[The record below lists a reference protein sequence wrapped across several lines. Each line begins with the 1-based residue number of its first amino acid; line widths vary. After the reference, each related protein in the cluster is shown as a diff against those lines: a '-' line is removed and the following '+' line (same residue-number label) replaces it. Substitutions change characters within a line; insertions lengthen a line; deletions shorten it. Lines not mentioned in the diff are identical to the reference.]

1 MSQRQETRGF
11 SLIELLLVL
20 ALIGIISAIAI
31 PSFLGQRRRA
41 RVIGDAQSNAR
52 VLAMALET
60 RKADNGIYGTGGPY
74 TWTVAA
80 GASDAAFLPTVAF
93 QGASKM
99 DYSVAIT
106 NGGLAY
112 TITVTDPSMTNA
124 NVLTLNQLGTLTLDA
139 TYNH

>member
-1 MSQRQETRGF
+1 MTRPNRARGL
-11 SLIELLLVL
+11 SLIELLLVI
-20 ALIGIISAIAI
+20 ALIGILSGIAI
-31 PSFLGQRRRA
+31 PSFMGQRRRA

-52 VLAMALET
+52 VIAMALET

-80 GASDAAFLPTVAF
+80 GPSDATFLPTLSL

-99 DYSVAIT
+99 DYSLAIT

-112 TITVTDPSMTNA
+112 TITVTDPSAGNA
-124 NVLTLNQLGTLTLDA
+124 SVLTLNQLGALTLDA
-139 TYNH
+139 DYNK

>member
-1 MSQRQETRGF
+1 MSQRSTIRGF
-11 SLIELLLVL
+11 SLIELLLVV
-20 ALIGIISAIAI
+20 ALIGIISGIAI

-41 RVIGDAQSNAR
+41 RVTGDAQTNAR

-80 GASDAAFLPTVAF
+80 GASDATFLPSVSL

-106 NGGLAY
+106 NAGLDF
-112 TITVTDPSMTNA
+112 TITVTDPSLGSA
-124 NVLTLNQLGTLTLDA
+124 NVLTLNQAGTLTLDA
-139 TYNH
+139 SYNK